1 MFEIGEKF
9 GDYEVVKILGAGGM
23 GQVYKVRNTLSDRF
37 EAMKVLLPNLQQHA
51 DLADRFLREIKV
63 QAALQHKNIAGL
75 HTAQRHDDRILMFI
89 EFVDGITL
97 DKALHQGP
105 LSPELAANIIGQVL
119 EALAYAHARGVVHRD
134 IKPEN
139 IMVQPDGV
147 VKLMDFGIARLAQDK
162 RLTSTGRTV
171 GSLYYMSPEQIRGAD
186 DLDGRSDLYSL
197 GVTLYQ
203 CVTGKRPFDG
213 DSDYSI
219 MAAHIQQSPVR
230 PIELDPNVPA
240 AMNDVIMMAIAKDRA
255 QRFQTADAFHAALL
269 ASVGGTAAATRPMAV
284 AAAVAPP
291 PPPVVVAA
299 PPPPPPPPPKQ
310 VPTPTVVTAP
320 PKPTQ
325 VMQPAPPPPPV
336 MQSSGGG
343 SSSKGLWIGIAVVVL
358 VAVGG
363 VGAWK
368 GPELFGGGGTAKTE
382 PPATTTTQPVQPTT
396 GPGPE
401 ASNPATG
408 TPASTGSTASAP
420 PSAPASTPTQVPNI
434 SSGRPA
440 QPQQQQQQPP
450 PQQQQAPPSQRPVQS
465 PAPAAPVAQQQQ
477 QQPPPPQQ
485 RPVVSAPQYQVEPPA
500 QTPRGPDPQVARELE
515 ELRQQFNSLSTRF
528 ASAQESV
535 RRLEA
540 QQQRQG
546 FGMRRDV
553 REAVTRFQYLMKE
566 SSDSLVS
573 RNTEAARTSLQMAE
587 RNLERIEKFLGN

>member
-1 MFEIGEKF
+1 MFQIGEKF

-75 HTAQRHDDRILMFI
+75 HTAQRQDDRILMFI

-97 DKALHQGP
+97 DRALQQGP

-219 MAAHIQQSPVR
+219 MAAHIQQNPVK
-230 PIELDPNVPA
+230 PIELDPHVPA
-240 AMNDVIMMAIAKDRA
+240 AMNDVIMMAISKDRA
-255 QRFQTADAFHAALL
+255 QRFQTADAFHTALI
-269 ASVGGTAAATRPMAV
+269 ASVGGTAAATRPMA
-284 AAAVAPP
+284 AAAAYAPP
-291 PPPVVVAA
+291 PPPVVVAT
-299 PPPPPPPPPKQ
+299 PPPPPPHPQP
-310 VPTPTVVTAP
+310 VPVPTVVTAP

-325 VMQPAPPPPPV
+325 VMPPPPPPPA
-336 MQSSGGG
+336 MQSSGG
-343 SSSKGLWIGIAVVVL
+343 SSSKGLWIGVAVVA
-358 VAVGG
+358 VAAIGG

-368 GPELFGGGGTAKTE
+368 GPEWLGSGNATKTE
-382 PPATTTTQPVQPTT
+382 TPATTTQQPQQQPQSQLGAGSDPGGNAPAGTT
-396 GPGPE
+396 
-401 ASNPATG
+401 PAT
-408 TPASTGSTASAP
+408 PSSGSTATAP
-420 PSAPASTPTQVPNI
+420 PSTTAGTTPQLPPV
-434 SSGRPA
+434 SGRTQ
-440 QPQQQQQQPP
+440 QPQQQQSPVAQRPPVQTQPVSTP
-450 PQQQQAPPSQRPVQS
+450 PVPQQQTRPSS
-465 PAPAAPVAQQQQ
+465 PVA
-477 QQPPPPQQ
+477 
-485 RPVVSAPQYQVEPPA
+485 STPQYQVEPAA
-500 QTPRGPDPQVARELE
+500 QTPPPQRGPDPQVARELE
-515 ELRQQFNSLSTRF
+515 ELRQHFNALSTRF

-553 REAVTRFQYLMKE
+553 REAITRFQYLMKE

-573 RNTEAARTSLQMAE
+573 RNADGARTNLQMAE

>member
-1 MFEIGEKF
+1 MFQIGEKF

-75 HTAQRHDDRILMFI
+75 HTAQRQDDRILMFI

-97 DKALHQGP
+97 DRALQQGP

-219 MAAHIQQSPVR
+219 MAAHIQQNPVK
-230 PIELDPNVPA
+230 PIELDPHVPA
-240 AMNDVIMMAIAKDRA
+240 AMNDVIMMAISKDRA
-255 QRFQTADAFHAALL
+255 QRFQTADAFHTALI
-269 ASVGGTAAATRPMAV
+269 ASVGGVAAATRPMA
-284 AAAVAPP
+284 AAAAYAPP

-299 PPPPPPPPPKQ
+299 PPPPPPPPPAPAP
-310 VPTPTVVTAP
+310 VPTVVTAP

-325 VMQPAPPPPPV
+325 VMQPPPPPPPV
-336 MQSSGGG
+336 MQSSGG
-343 SSSKGLWIGIAVVVL
+343 SSSKGLWIGLAVVV
-358 VAVGG
+358 VAAAGG
-363 VGAWK
+363 VGVWK
-368 GPELFGGGGTAKTE
+368 GPEWFGSGSAAKTE
-382 PPATTTTQPVQPTT
+382 TPATTTQQPPQQSQPGTVPDQGSNTPSGGTPANPSGPTATEPPPNTAASPQLPAIGGRTQQSQPQAPAPQRPAVQTQPV
-396 GPGPE
+396 
-401 ASNPATG
+401 
-408 TPASTGSTASAP
+408 
-420 PSAPASTPTQVPNI
+420 STPPVQ
-434 SSGRPA
+434 
-440 QPQQQQQQPP
+440 QPQQTR
-450 PQQQQAPPSQRPVQS
+450 PSS
-465 PAPAAPVAQQQQ
+465 PVA
-477 QQPPPPQQ
+477 
-485 RPVVSAPQYQVEPPA
+485 ATPQYQVEPPA
-500 QTPRGPDPQVARELE
+500 QTQQPQRGPDPQVARELE
-515 ELRQQFNSLSTRF
+515 ELRQQFNALSTRF

-566 SSDSLVS
+566 SSDSLVG
-573 RNTEAARTSLQMAE
+573 RNAESARTNLQMAE

>member
-1 MFEIGEKF
+1 MFQIGEKF

-75 HTAQRHDDRILMFI
+75 HTAQRQDDRILMFI

-97 DKALHQGP
+97 DKALQQGP

-219 MAAHIQQSPVR
+219 MAAHIQQNPVK
-230 PIELDPNVPA
+230 PIELDPHVPA
-240 AMNDVIMMAIAKDRA
+240 AMNDVIMMAISKDRA
-255 QRFQTADAFHAALL
+255 QRFQTADAFHTALI
-269 ASVGGTAAATRPMAV
+269 ASVGGTAAATRPMA
-284 AAAVAPP
+284 AAAAYAPP
-291 PPPVVVAA
+291 PPPVVVAT
-299 PPPPPPPPPKQ
+299 PPPPPPHPQPAP
-310 VPTPTVVTAP
+310 VPTVVTAP

-325 VMQPAPPPPPV
+325 VMQPPAPPPPPPA
-336 MQSSGGG
+336 MPGSGG
-343 SSSKGLWIGIAVVVL
+343 SSSKGLWIGVAVVA
-358 VAVGG
+358 VAAIGG

-368 GPELFGGGGTAKTE
+368 GPEWFGSGGNAVKTE
-382 PPATTTTQPVQPTT
+382 TPATTTTQPQQQQQQSQPVA
-396 GPGPE
+396 GPGTTPA
-401 ASNPATG
+401 ASNPG
-408 TPASTGSTASAP
+408 ETPAT
-420 PSAPASTPTQVPNI
+420 PSGSTPTPPPSSAGATTPQLPPV
-434 SSGRPA
+434 SGR
-440 QPQQQQQQPP
+440 QPQQQQQQSPVPQRPP
-450 PQQQQAPPSQRPVQS
+450 VQTQPVSTPPVPQQQPRPSS
-465 PAPAAPVAQQQQ
+465 PVA
-477 QQPPPPQQ
+477 
-485 RPVVSAPQYQVEPPA
+485 STPQYQVEPAA
-500 QTPRGPDPQVARELE
+500 QTPPAQRGPDPQVARDLE
-515 ELRQQFNSLSTRF
+515 ELRQQFNALSTRF

-553 REAVTRFQYLMKE
+553 REAITRFQYLMKE

-573 RNTEAARTSLQMAE
+573 RNADGARTNLQMAE